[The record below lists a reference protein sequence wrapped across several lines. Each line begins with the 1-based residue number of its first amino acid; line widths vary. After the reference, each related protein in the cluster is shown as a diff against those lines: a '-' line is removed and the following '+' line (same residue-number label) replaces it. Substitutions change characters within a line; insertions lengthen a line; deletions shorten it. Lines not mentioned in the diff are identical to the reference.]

1 MHKKIIFTLFLTIAL
16 LSCKTSKDLTY
27 LKDMN
32 DQELQD
38 HLPQKPAEYRIKQND
53 NLYVKI
59 ITQNAEVNNLFSLN
73 PTTTTYAGTQ
83 QQSVSD
89 PSSQFINGNIVDQKG
104 EITLP
109 ILGKVKVEGLTVP
122 EAQDTINKTAGEYLK
137 EYIVQ
142 VRLMSFKITMLG
154 EFRSPGVLYNYNNY
168 ITVLEAISR
177 AGGVT
182 DFSILN
188 KIMVIRTT
196 PMGYKSFKV
205 DLSSKKLLASE
216 VFYLQPDDLI
226 YAGPDKNKN
235 ISLNATTYSMLLSSI
250 TTLLVIMQFFRR

>member
-1 MHKKIIFTLFLTIAL
+1 MLKKIIFSLFLAIAL
-16 LSCKTSKDLTY
+16 FSCKTSEDLTY

-38 HLPQKPAEYRIKQND
+38 HLPQKPADYRIKQND

-59 ITQNAEVNNLFSLN
+59 ITQNAEVNNLFSQN
-73 PTTTTYAGTQ
+73 PASTQYLGSQ
-83 QQSVSD
+83 QQSFAD
-89 PSSQFINGNIVDQKG
+89 PSNQFINGNIVDQKG
-104 EITLP
+104 EISLP
-109 ILGKVKVEGLTVP
+109 ILGKVKVEGFTVP
-122 EAQDTINKTAGEYLK
+122 EAQDTINKKAGEYLK

-182 DFSILN
+182 DFSRLN
-188 KIMVIRTT
+188 RVMVVRTT
-196 PMGYKSFKV
+196 PAGYKSFKI
-205 DLSSKKLLASE
+205 DLASKKLLTSE
-216 VFYLQPDDLI
+216 AFYLQPDDI
-226 YAGPDKNKN
+226 VYAGPDKNKN
-235 ISLNATTYSMLLSSI
+235 ISLNSVTFSLLLSSL
-250 TTLLVIMQFFRR
+250 TTLLVIMQFFKL